1 MHDEPVS
8 EYVFSTQGVQSAKS
22 SDPDSEDVP
31 AMQLVHFEPAS
42 EYMLIAQF
50 AQSPTSVEP
59 DSDDFLAAQLKH
71 VLLEEAPEISE
82 YFPSGHCMHVDPAGE
97 YVPKPQFWQLAEASD
112 PGGDDLPNR
121 YCKIRPRPARDV
133 HLLHLAQSVPMID
146 ENSAL
151 RGNMP
156 QRDDDDGGKNPR
168 LSFSPASSVW
178 GQTGCP
184 WTSIFLRDRRHGET
198 HGGRL
203 CCFLPSVPRFHKQ
216 PRTGFSREC
225 AMPLSAVS
233 HGW

>member
-133 HLLHLAQSVPMID
+133 HLLHLAQSVPMLD
-146 ENSAL
+146 ENSTL

-156 QRDDDDGGKNPR
+156 HLDDDDGGKNPR

-178 GQTGCP
+178 GQMGCP
-184 WTSIFLRDRRHGET
+184 WTSIGHRVTGTTEKITEADDVAFFHQFLGFT
-198 HGGRL
+198 HNRAL
-203 CCFLPSVPRFHKQ
+203 
-216 PRTGFSREC
+216 
-225 AMPLSAVS
+225 PLSVVF